1 MANNVDVAKYM
12 IDELLSNGLLYQNDV
27 VEDIFSKFGE
37 SFTYVNENGNL
48 AISKDVLKE
57 FKKLKQEYNVEW
69 DRTEK
74 YWTV

>member
-48 AISKDVLKE
+48 AISKDVLKG

-69 DRTEK
+69 DRTGK